1 MQINLIH
8 IFLIKTFFQPQ
19 RILEK
24 NKQNGGNVF
33 LTNPYFPSTY
43 FALLEH
49 GMKSKDTAHFPP
61 YYNFCNINSIK
72 LSTKSQMNY

>member
-1 MQINLIH
+1 MQLNIIH
-8 IFLIKTFFQPQ
+8 IFLIKTSFQPQ

-24 NKQNGGNVF
+24 RTRSNVF
-33 LTNPYFPSTY
+33 LTNPYFPNIY

-49 GMKSKDTAHFPP
+49 GIKSKDTAHFPP

-72 LSTKSQMNY
+72 LSTRSQMNY